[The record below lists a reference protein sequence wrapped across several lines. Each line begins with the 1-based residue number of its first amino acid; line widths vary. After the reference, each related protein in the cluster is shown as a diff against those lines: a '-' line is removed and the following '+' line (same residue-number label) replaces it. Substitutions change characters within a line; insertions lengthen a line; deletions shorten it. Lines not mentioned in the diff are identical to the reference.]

1 MPTSPNT
8 TSEHDLVIQVQ
19 RGDRLALGELY
30 DRYKSSVYSYCL
42 RLLTDRQIAEDSTH
56 ETFLKMFNEI
66 RSIRSPE
73 SFRPWLF
80 RIARNEVFMR
90 IRKSRRNGIVDDEAV
105 WDSDTPHER
114 FVTNETS
121 EIVRRLLQELKQEY
135 REVLVLREYE
145 QMTYAEIAD
154 LTGTTESSVKSRIFK
169 ARKALAARLKPF
181 FQQERPL

>member
-8 TSEHDLVIQVQ
+8 TSEHELVIQVQ
-19 RGDRLALGELY
+19 QGDRLAFGELY
-30 DRYKSSVYSYCL
+30 GRYKSGIYSYCL

-66 RSIRSPE
+66 RSLRSPE

-90 IRKSRRNGIVDDEAV
+90 IRESRRNGTVTDDDI
-105 WDSDTPHER
+105 WDPHTPHER
-114 FVTNETS
+114 FVTKETS
-121 EIVRRLLQELKQEY
+121 EIVRRFLHELKQEY

-145 QMTYAEIAD
+145 QMSYTEIAD
-154 LTGTTESSVKSRIFK
+154 VTGSTESSVKSRIFK
-169 ARKALAARLKPF
+169 ARKALTARLKPY
-181 FQQERPL
+181 FQ

>member
-1 MPTSPNT
+1 MPNSYASATDSV
-8 TSEHDLVIQVQ
+8 LVAKLQQ
-19 RGDRLALGELY
+19 GDRLAFEELY
-30 DRYKSSVYSYCL
+30 ERNKNGVYTYCV
-42 RLLTDRQIAEDSTH
+42 RLLADSAAAEDATQDS
-56 ETFLKMFNEI
+56 FMKMFEGI
-66 RSIRSPE
+66 RSIRQPE
-73 SFRPWLF
+73 LFRAWLF
-80 RIARNEVFMR
+80 RIARNEALLR
-90 IRKSRRNGIVDDEAV
+90 IRKTRKNGQIDDEAV

-181 FQQERPL
+181 FQQERSL